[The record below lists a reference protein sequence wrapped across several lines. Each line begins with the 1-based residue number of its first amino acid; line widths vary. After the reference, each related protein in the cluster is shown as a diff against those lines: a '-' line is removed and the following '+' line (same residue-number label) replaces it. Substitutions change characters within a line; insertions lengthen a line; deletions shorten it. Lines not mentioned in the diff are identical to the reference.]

1 MLPATPGVTA
11 PGRYSQVTIA
21 TLAAPGTKASPDGSS
36 MTADSTADAD
46 GTSASTI
53 KGSLTAS
60 VDLGTEGGAQKVRFV
75 DRHPRGLLTA
85 GGLYNLR
92 ISHAWSHTGTF
103 PITVKL
109 SDGRV
114 LVTSVTVRKGAPAQ
128 PTGPV
133 VGPCDKPTISFPAGS
148 TVRDDSRLSV
158 SFTHLTPSTWVDV
171 LTDGT
176 KIGTVHTNATGSGN
190 QDAPI
195 TYQTASGAHLLRIA
209 GPDGRF
215 VEKVFTVRSKT
226 LPFSNAITRDVTATA
241 SSEASNETTPNGRAA
256 AAVDGDPNT
265 FWHSR
270 WEAPAATYPHTL
282 TVDLGRKYALSAMKW
297 VSRRGNPNGRVK
309 TLVLEF
315 SSDGSQ
321 WGGKQPVTLP
331 YSSYP
336 TIIGLPRRADA
347 RYVRI
352 TMTSPHDASQPF
364 AAVGEVTF
372 AGLADGHADRPRHDP
387 TAHMWTP
394 PAHCSLPNPTPP
406 GQPAMASTDSSTAAS
421 TGTTNHSQT
430 GTRPTRL
437 PATGR

>member
-1 MLPATPGVTA
+1 M
-11 PGRYSQVTIA
+11 
-21 TLAAPGTKASPDGSS
+21 
-36 MTADSTADAD
+36 
-46 GTSASTI
+46 
-53 KGSLTAS
+53 
-60 VDLGTEGGAQKVRFV
+60 
-75 DRHPRGLLTA
+75 
-85 GGLYNLR
+85 
-92 ISHAWSHTGTF
+92 
-103 PITVKL
+103 
-109 SDGRV
+109 
-114 LVTSVTVRKGAPAQ
+114 
-128 PTGPV
+128 
-133 VGPCDKPTISFPAGS
+133 GPCDKPTISFPAGS

-190 QDAPI
+190 QDVPI